1 MTKYWT
7 NNLAI
12 CSHFGPT
19 FFDIIPMLYTYLVY
33 YIDILVYYTYI
44 VLSSLAI
51 HFVLILVIV
60 LQILFW
66 AMDAKIS
73 TYAGLKWLTSSA
85 TDLVGLIVV
94 WNSQRWLVSLSCW
107 RSFIGA
113 KFLLNRAIGLPTHLP
128 TYLLTHLPTYPP
140 TYPPTYLPTY
150 PPTHLP
156 TYPPTQPHLYLL
168 VFYSNLSTL

>member
-1 MTKYWT
+1 MFLGYFHCCKWP

-19 FFDIIPMLYTYLVY
+19 FFAIIP
-33 YIDILVYYTYI
+33 TYI

-60 LQILFW
+60 LQILFL

-140 TYPPTYLPTY
+140 TYPPTYLPTHLPTY
-150 PPTHLP
+150 LPTHLP
-156 TYPPTQPHLYLL
+156 NPTSTYLFFIRIYLHCEAE
-168 VFYSNLSTL
+168 